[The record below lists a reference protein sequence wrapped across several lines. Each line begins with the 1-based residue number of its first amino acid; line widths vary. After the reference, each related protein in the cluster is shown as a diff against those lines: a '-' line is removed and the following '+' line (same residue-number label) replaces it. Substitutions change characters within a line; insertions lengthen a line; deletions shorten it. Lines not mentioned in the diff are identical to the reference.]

1 MACYYK
7 HDYSFHI
14 LGYKIDPQGHYLW
27 LKLDKALGFEKD
39 LFAAVCYFPPI
50 SSTAYDGRDRLEPSF
65 PYKSLSNDSFSLS
78 KKKNARNFLVVGDFN
93 SRIGDAQACEAQRQG
108 LSRDSADKNINK
120 FGLSLMDV
128 CDTNDLI
135 ICNGVTQVNYSAQE
149 AIKMCVF

>member
-50 SSTAYDGRDRLEPSF
+50 SSSAYDGRDRLEPSF
-65 PYKSLSNDSFSLS
+65 PYKSLSNDIFSLS

-108 LSRDSADKNINK
+108 LSRD
-120 FGLSLMDV
+120 
-128 CDTNDLI
+128 LI
-135 ICNGVTQVNYSAQE
+135 CSSSQTTDAEYFLV
-149 AIKMCVF
+149 